1 MKMAGPSFY
10 LLRDLHVSAAEYPAV
25 KERTMRTLREAAP
38 EKLAGDAVA
47 RIVHLDTNDGTK
59 FFLDDG
65 SWLLVRLSGT
75 EPLVRVYAETRSQ
88 DELTPLLDAGEQMV
102 KGA

>member
-1 MKMAGPSFY
+1 MS
-10 LLRDLHVSAAEYPAV
+10 R
-25 KERTMRTLREAAP
+25 LREIAP
-38 EKLAGDAVA
+38 EQLAGHAVA

-59 FFLDDG
+59 FLLDDG

-75 EPLVRVYAETRSQ
+75 EPLVRVYAETKQER
-88 DELTPLLDAGEQMV
+88 ELTPLLDAGVQIV